1 MARACRPDALKRQA
15 TYRGR
20 TARKS
25 CRPLFRH
32 TGTDGMNS
40 ARFFGHADCCKS
52 LQPEKTS
59 GKNQENDMREVVL
72 YVEDHP
78 VNVLLMQTVFELRP
92 ELDLV
97 VAVDGMSAMAATT
110 RVLPSLLLLDLRLP
124 DCDGIELLERMRK
137 VAGWED
143 IPAIAVTAEA
153 EFMPAGTSFCDVW
166 HKPLRVPT
174 LLTRLDRVLVPRRG
188 RGDPSEVPVK
198 RKHVPFTRT
207 TFAT

>member
-1 MARACRPDALKRQA
+1 M
-15 TYRGR
+15 
-20 TARKS
+20 
-25 CRPLFRH
+25 
-32 TGTDGMNS
+32 
-40 ARFFGHADCCKS
+40 
-52 LQPEKTS
+52 
-59 GKNQENDMREVVL
+59 VL

-97 VAVDGMSAMAATT
+97 VAVDGKSAMEATT
-110 RVLPSLLLLDLRLP
+110 LVTPALILLDLRLP
-124 DCDGIELLERMRK
+124 DCHGTELLERMRLLP
-137 VAGWED
+137 GWQD

-174 LLTRLDRVLVPRRG
+174 LLTRLDRMIAPKAKPDELAATRR
-188 RGDPSEVPVK
+188 PTQ
-198 RKHVPFTRT
+198 FTRT